1 MSNVSKPTLLL
12 SSKNVLHIGRKYSF
26 KKIFKKIHRSKDV
39 DVVWLE
45 YSHPAQMSA
54 VLITQLMGKKFL
66 WIQNF
71 ENPPIPGFF
80 TKLLL
85 NQVDI
90 IYVNNK
96 KLAAKLHNFGID
108 KPKIRIKK

>member
-1 MSNVSKPTLLL
+1 MDNVKKTTPLIF
-12 SSKNVLHIGRKYSF
+12 SKNVLRIGRNTSF
-26 KKIFKKIHRSKDV
+26 KKILKKINHNKKADA
-39 DVVWLE
+39 VWLE
-45 YSHPAQMSA
+45 LTNPIQMSA
-54 VLITQLMGKKFL
+54 VLISQLMGKKFL

-71 ENPPIPGFF
+71 ENPPIPGFI

-85 NQVDI
+85 NQTDI

-96 KLAAKLHNFGID
+96 KLAAKLHNYGVD